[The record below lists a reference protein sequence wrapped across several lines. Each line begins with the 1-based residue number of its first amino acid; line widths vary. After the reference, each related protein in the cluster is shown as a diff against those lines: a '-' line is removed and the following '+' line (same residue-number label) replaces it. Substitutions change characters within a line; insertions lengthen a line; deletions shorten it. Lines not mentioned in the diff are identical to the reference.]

1 MAQEWMNDPTLAG
14 IDPAKMAMLNSLVQQ
29 GSKKNQ
35 NEMLA
40 FLMSAAA
47 NSKRNGL
54 QFSPGEMDMIAK
66 VLKKGKSPQETA
78 KMDRMLSMM
87 KMLRRG

>member
-1 MAQEWMNDPTLAG
+1 MAQDWRTDPTLAG
-14 IDPAKMAMLNSLVQQ
+14 IDPAKMALLNSLVQQ

>member
-1 MAQEWMNDPTLAG
+1 MTQEWMNDPSLEG
-14 IDPAKMAMLNSLVQQ
+14 IDPAKMALLNSLVQQ

-35 NEMLA
+35 NEMMA

-47 NSKRNGL
+47 NSKKNGL
-54 QFSPGEMDMIAK
+54 QFSPGEMDLIAQ

-78 KMDRMLSMM
+78 RLDRMLSMM
-87 KMLRRG
+87 RMLRRG

>member
-14 IDPAKMAMLNSLVQQ
+14 IDPAKMALLNSLVQQ

-54 QFSPGEMDMIAK
+54 QFSPGEMDMIATA
-66 VLKKGKSPQETA
+66 LKKGKSPQETA

>member
-1 MAQEWMNDPTLAG
+1 MSQEWMNDPSLAW
-14 IDPAKMAMLNSLVQQ
+14 IDPAKMALLHSLVQQ
-29 GSKKNQ
+29 GSNKGQ

-54 QFSPGEMDMIAK
+54 QFTPDEMNMITE
-66 VLKKGKSPQETA
+66 VLKKGKSPQEIA
-78 KMDRMLSMM
+78 KMDRMLAMM
-87 KMLRRG
+87 KMLRKP

>member
-1 MAQEWMNDPTLAG
+1 MTQEWMKDSTLEG
-14 IDPAKMAMLNSLVQQ
+14 IDPAKMALLQSLIQQ

-40 FLMSAAA
+40 VLMSAAA
-47 NSKRNGL
+47 NSKKNGL
-54 QFSPGEMDMIAK
+54 QFSPGEMDMITK
-66 VLKKGKSPQETA
+66 VLKKGKSSQEIA
-78 KMDRMLSMM
+78 KMDRILSMM

>member
-14 IDPAKMAMLNSLVQQ
+14 IVPAKMALLNSLVQQ

>member
-14 IDPAKMAMLNSLVQQ
+14 IDPAKMALLNSLVQQ

-87 KMLRRG
+87 I

>member
-14 IDPAKMAMLNSLVQQ
+14 IDPAKMALLNSLVQQ

-66 VLKKGKSPQETA
+66 VLKKGKSPQE
-78 KMDRMLSMM
+78 
-87 KMLRRG
+87 

>member
-14 IDPAKMAMLNSLVQQ
+14 VDPAKMALLNSLVQQ

>member
-14 IDPAKMAMLNSLVQQ
+14 IDPAKMALLNSLVQQ

-87 KMLRRG
+87 KMLRRE